1 MSELN
6 RINDGGDVGAITDYN
21 DYLNRAKQTP
31 RSVYNLSRVKT
42 TTIDMGAL
50 IPIDFLKCLPG
61 DSVDLSNDVL
71 VMGLSPMVKR
81 MLDTCSIYIHY
92 YYSRCNDLWKGWN
105 NYITKGRS
113 GKIALTK
120 PCVAFGGNATAI
132 STTQLEGGVRYLGKD
147 CMVDKDATSSNAQNY
162 EYNYLTPMSL
172 AVHLGVPMKWFNRGT
187 KENLVDY
194 VDGMGEIPK
203 TYSLLLPYIT
213 LGMQTDYLNAN
224 HGVGRRFGRDID
236 VDALPF
242 AMYQRIYRD
251 YYLNKNLC
259 QGNPNWFPADEDD
272 FILPYTSNIG
282 GGKYHAVLHN
292 EDGTFTPTGATSGT
306 FAYMVDNWKVNNN
319 EIQVRINNATYT
331 KYDNPAL
338 PILRWRQ
345 WKLNEKTAGLP
356 WQQRGDQLNL
366 FGTTDVATVDK
377 IGTPTGSGW
386 NETGVRPIV
395 KGASNTQTDL
405 NTGAIGY
412 ATSPTAT
419 GSLSLL
425 GQNAAIGVSLTQL
438 NITANAMREL
448 FVLSQWQE
456 NMART
461 DGDYNSLIKA
471 QFGQS
476 PKWRDRTPIYIGGTK
491 QQLIFNEVLQTSEDA
506 STPLG
511 TQAGRAVSA
520 ATGSVG
526 HFEVP
531 DYGYIMAI
539 MSIIPDN
546 TYSTQGLPKELRG
559 GTSFA
564 DEYFPIFNNLAPEP
578 IEEDEISVAGTN
590 NNASNVNSLFAWR
603 ERYAYLKTRENQVS
617 GLLTLSPLESDY
629 AAYTFARYFFEKATV
644 DESGDKFFTNTRV
657 TFNNDFVTA
666 SFPHLR
672 RDMFSTPS
680 EPMFLVQMASRVR
693 AVRPIPVAVKPASLD
708 GIAM

>member
-6 RINDGGDVGAITDYN
+6 RINDGGDIGAIADYN
-21 DYLNRAKQTP
+21 DYLNRAKQAP
-31 RSVYNLSRVKT
+31 RSVYNLSRLKT

-61 DSVDLSNDVL
+61 DSFDLSNDVL

-81 MLDTCSIYIHY
+81 MLDTCSIYVHY

-113 GKIALTK
+113 GKISLTK
-120 PCVAFGGNATAI
+120 PCVAFGGTTPSIN
-132 STTQLEGGVRYLGKD
+132 STQLEGGVRYIGKD
-147 CMVDKDATSSNAQNY
+147 HMLEDEADELSPLHY
-162 EYNYLTPMSL
+162 EYNYQTPMSL
-172 AVHLGVPMKWFNRGT
+172 ATHLGVPMKWFNKGPS
-187 KENLVDY
+187 EEYYDY
-194 VDGMGEIPK
+194 VEGIGEIPK

-213 LGMQTDYLNAN
+213 LAMQSDYTNTN
-224 HGVGRRFGRDID
+224 HGVGRRYGRDID

-259 QGNPNWFPADEDD
+259 QGNPNWFPADEDE
-272 FILPYTSNIG
+272 FILPYTSTIG

-292 EDGTFTPTGATSGT
+292 EDGTFTPTNSQSGT
-306 FAYMVDNWKVNNN
+306 FAYMVDNWKVNNDQI
-319 EIQVRINNATYT
+319 EVSINGTKYK

-366 FGTTDVATVDK
+366 FGTEDVATIDK
-377 IGTPTGSGW
+377 NVSIDGTVGDSFPVIKGSAT
-386 NETGVRPIV
+386 N
-395 KGASNTQTDL
+395 QTNL
-405 NTGAIGY
+405 ANGAIGY
-412 ATSPTAT
+412 TAT
-419 GSLSLL
+419 PTGTGTLSVFGGNHLL
-425 GQNAAIGVSLTQL
+425 GVSLAQL

-461 DGDYNSLIKA
+461 DGDYNSLVKA

-476 PKWRDRTPIYIGGTK
+476 PNWRDRTPIYIGGTK

-520 ATGSVG
+520 ATGNVG

-578 IEEDEISVAGTN
+578 IEEDEITVAGTN
-590 NNASNVNSLFAWR
+590 NNAGNQNSLFAWR

-629 AAYTFARYFFEKATV
+629 AAYTFARYFFSKSIV
-644 DESGDKFFTNTRV
+644 SDQGDKFFTNSRV

-693 AVRPIPVAVKPASLD
+693 AVRPIPVATKPASLD